1 MGPIKTFNAKYTIQV
16 ASLIFSGK
24 LFMYSMLFQSN
35 PTGRN
40 DSSLSRKGN
49 SSIFSSERIV
59 KENMP
64 AMPNNISAE
73 KSIFIMGCFSWP
85 ISAALREY
93 LPKSFLLCRNIRN
106 HSAGIKN
113 NAPSIQNIKRDG
125 NCGNAIPAVRYWAV
139 NSPVVP
145 KTIAAV
151 FLNPICAVF
160 SIIISMPFS
169 QLGNFGQTLFRINIK
184 QAALNRWVSG
194 RQNGAEERSGRPSDV
209 DEAEY
214 VVKERIPVL

>member
-1 MGPIKTFNAKYTIQV
+1 
-16 ASLIFSGK
+16 
-24 LFMYSMLFQSN
+24 MYSMLFQSN

-49 SSIFSSERIV
+49 SSLFSSERIV

-125 NCGNAIPAVRYWAV
+125 NCGNAIPAVRYRAV

-184 QAALNRWVSG
+184 QAALNRRVSG
-194 RQNGAEERSGRPSDV
+194 RQNGAEERSGRPSDG